1 MIYFFISFRFLAE
14 RIIFPYF
21 DTISFIA
28 NQGKRKICY
37 FGFHFLFPKG
47 GREKVPFIY
56 LVREELLTY
65 GVHFCWPEPL

>member
-21 DTISFIA
+21 DTIFFIA

-37 FGFHFLFPKG
+37 FGFHFLFPKV
-47 GREKVPFIY
+47 GRERGVTTKLEVKQI
-56 LVREELLTY
+56 VRRKFRN
-65 GVHFCWPEPL
+65 HP